1 MRANGEP
8 PKPLAGI
15 RVLEM
20 GQLIA
25 GPFAGCMLAYF
36 GAEVVKIEPPRTGD
50 PLRNW
55 RVLKDGTSLWWRAMG
70 RNKKCITL
78 NLREPRG
85 RELARALALRSDV
98 LIENFRPGTMERW
111 GLGPDELRAEAPG
124 LVYTRVSGYGQTG
137 PSATKPGFASV
148 CEGFGGLRYING
160 FPGEPPVR
168 PNLSLGDTLAA
179 LHAVIGVL
187 LALVHRNRV
196 DGNAIG
202 GAGQVVDVAI
212 YESVYNVLEAMVPE
226 YDGAGIVREPSGSTL
241 TGIVPTNTYPCAD
254 GRYVII
260 GGNADSIFKRLMRAA
275 GRDDL
280 AGDPRLADN
289 AGRVAHQ
296 REVDDAIAEWTRS
309 LDSDRVLEV
318 LDGAAVPAGPIYS
331 VADMLDD
338 PQYNAR
344 GAVRDGRG
352 RGRAPEDPGPRPEAR
367 RHARRDPV
375 ARTRARGAQPRGL
388 PRHPRPRRGGAPI
401 ARKRRDRLN
410 RAGHRRRRL
419 RDAPKHRFNQ

>member
-1 MRANGEP
+1 MTAP
-8 PKPLAGI
+8 TAPKPLAGV

-25 GPFAGCMLAYF
+25 GPFAGCVLAYF
-36 GAEVVKIEPPRTGD
+36 GAEVIKIEPPHTGD
-50 PLRNW
+50 QLRNW
-55 RVLKDGTSLWWRAMG
+55 RVLKDGVSLWWRAMG

-85 RELARALALRSDV
+85 RELARTLALRSDV

-111 GLGPDELRAEAPG
+111 GLGPDVLRAGNPE

-137 PSATKPGFASV
+137 PSAGKPGFASV

-187 LALVHRNRV
+187 LALVHRHRI
-196 DGNAIG
+196 DGNCIG

-212 YESVYNVLEAMVPE
+212 YESVYNILESVVPE

-241 TGIVPTNTYPCAD
+241 TGIAPTNTYPCAH

-260 GGNADSIFKRLMRAA
+260 GGNGDSIFKRLMHAA
-275 GRDDL
+275 GRGDL
-280 AGDPRLADN
+280 ADDPRLADN

-296 REVDDAIAEWTRS
+296 SELDDVIARWTQTLEVGQ
-309 LDSDRVLEV
+309 VLEL
-318 LDGAAVPAGPIYS
+318 LDEANVPAGPIYS
-331 VADMLDD
+331 VADMVED

-344 GAVRDGRG
+344 AMFETVEVAGVPLKIPALAPKLDRTPGATLW
-352 RGRAPEDPGPRPEAR
+352 PGPELGAHNREIYIDTLGLDEAQF
-367 RHARRDPV
+367 HSLESDGIV
-375 ARTRARGAQPRGL
+375 
-388 PRHPRPRRGGAPI
+388 
-401 ARKRRDRLN
+401 
-410 RAGHRRRRL
+410 
-419 RDAPKHRFNQ
+419 